1 MNRFIFLTLLLCGIA
16 FTGYSQTNSNKEKD
30 KSDIIY
36 LKKGNKDDLSKF
48 PRKPTNY
55 PLFCVV
61 TNEDVTVYC
70 EYEAIGDILIVDS
83 RTGLT
88 VVNETKVALG
98 EGYTVYIPESESE
111 TPLTIYVII
120 GDTTYWAEI

>member
-1 MNRFIFLTLLLCGIA
+1 MKHLLLTFVLLIGLSSTT
-16 FTGYSQTNSNKEKD
+16 FSQEYTYTKTD
-30 KSDIIY
+30 VVR
-36 LKKGNKDDLSKF
+36 LKKG
-48 PRKPTNY
+48 TNDPSNRPKVPAY
-55 PLFCVV
+55 SPLYCVV